1 MRFLVKVFEY
11 GYISVTIN
19 GIAFIFDIQL
29 AKDLGNPFT
38 KLFLKKIIFFYCK
51 FRRFRLRF
59 FLQNLGV
66 LKVFF
71 QVFISASNLEI
82 CY

>member
-29 AKDLGNPFT
+29 AKDIGNTFFV
-38 KLFLKKIIFFYCK
+38 KQIFFYCK
-51 FRRFRLRF
+51 LRRFRLRIL
-59 FLQNLGV
+59 LQNLGV
-66 LKVFF
+66 LKLLV
-71 QVFISASNLEI
+71 QVFESASNLEM